1 MRGFCFVGLLALR
14 PRQHG
19 MLHPK
24 LRLTA
29 QEKAIEKENTA
40 THFQTQHLFSASKL
54 YRHCAKRTVGVALP
68 LPGRGDGISP
78 HIKVFLRCFLKI
90 ISVGFYARKG
100 IIWD

>member
-1 MRGFCFVGLLALR
+1 MLGICFVGLLAPR

-40 THFQTQHLFSASKL
+40 THFQAQRLFFFS
-54 YRHCAKRTVGVALP
+54 
-68 LPGRGDGISP
+68 
-78 HIKVFLRCFLKI
+78 
-90 ISVGFYARKG
+90 
-100 IIWD
+100 